1 MLITLEQ
8 IFVLF
13 LNKYPS
19 LYASNSIKLSKLRVY
34 DHIFNTIGNG
44 IRTIDDLYS
53 YLSLEDLDSLI
64 IQEKYVSDI
73 ELYRC
78 YFSHDYKFQQI
89 YLILTEEEANNN
101 SLIVDKLKLKKINYF
116 KPYRNFKKEYS
127 IVWTP
132 EVDLF
137 DLDSLK
143 EILWFYKECELYFYS
158 ENKYDNFL
166 SGKLDSDKFNSSLK
180 EQEKYL
186 EKYFDNTHSKEE
198 AYQQISKAYGVPF
211 NGDMRQFVLD
221 RAELDIQ
228 QSLSF
233 IKETIEMLEYKI
245 KNY

>member
-19 LYASNSIKLSKLRVY
+19 LYASNSIELSKLLVY

-64 IQEKYVSDI
+64 IKEQYVSDI

-78 YFSHDYKFQQI
+78 YFSNEYKFKQI

-101 SLIVDKLKLKKINYF
+101 PLIVTKSKLTKINYF
-116 KPYRNFKKEYS
+116 KPYPGFKKEYS
-127 IVWTP
+127 LVWTP
-132 EVDLF
+132 EIDLF
-137 DLDSLK
+137 DLVSLK
-143 EILWFYKECELYFYS
+143 EILWFYQKCKLYFYS
-158 ENKYDNFL
+158 ENRYDNFL
-166 SGKLDSDKFNSSLK
+166 SGKLDSVQFNSSLK
-180 EQEKYL
+180 DQEKYL
-186 EKYFDNTHSKEE
+186 EKFFENNQSKED
-198 AYQQISKAYGVPF
+198 AYQKISKAYGVPF

-228 QSLSF
+228 KSLCF
-233 IKETIEMLEYKI
+233 IEETIEMLEYKI